1 MKRHLLLLS
10 SVLCLLSPAVHAGNI
25 YPIRVSDGSTTGDV
39 DTLRF
44 SGGTLAIGSLSGGGR
59 MGTLTISG
67 GSGGGSG
74 TNFQTSLG
82 IVFTGNAGSLSIGVN
97 PSLVLTAGSP
107 VSAIAG
113 ALGAS
118 STNNLADKSLVTATS
133 NTIMQAVN
141 AVSNAVSVTLIPSN
155 GVLFVDLGGD
165 SNALAIDPSVVV
177 TAGAPFSVLAGL
189 VPLAAL
195 PAAIALFPTNGLN
208 VTTSLGATFS
218 NGVLVTQDTVTP
230 LTNATS
236 ATPALLAVSAAGGVA
251 TITPNPGLL
260 TNSGSQPF
268 FWNGTLTISNNA
280 TVTGTFTVNGT
291 LNASNISGVV
301 TSAVATVN
309 GLVSNVT
316 LTATGNATVS
326 TVSSSGGGTVTVDA
340 PHEFAE
346 TNPASASPSALFW
359 DTKYGALRCSN
370 NFGATFIDTPQL
382 SGMSNVVDSMS
393 SWFTSTTTDAWTQVN
408 MTNSWTIVNTNNHL
422 LIQSGG
428 AIIGS
433 GQYLVNAI
441 PTTNQTWSYSVLI
454 DSIEDGGGTT
464 TFNAGIGI
472 TAMEATNSNV
482 HNFAIVRGSGT
493 TPQIRGFL
501 STSPSDSFQVADTGG
516 ADPGSSLGS
525 IYGGGVFHT
534 ELPAP
539 IWLRVGCDGS
549 KNLNYQYAFARCG
562 QPAIFH
568 TISVKTN
575 QTVLPAYVGI
585 VFNDGSGSKPSY
597 LIKACVFEQPWIN
610 GQP

>member
-67 GSGGGSG
+67 GSGGGGG

-393 SWFTSTTTDAWTQVN
+393 SWFTSTTTDAWINVN
-408 MTNSWTIVNTNNHL
+408 VPSAWNIVNTNNHL
-422 LIQSGG
+422 LIQSTGEV
-428 AIIGS
+428 ANSRWLLMRIANTNESWAYRILLDDVQDGS
-433 GQYLVNAI
+433 G
-441 PTTNQTWSYSVLI
+441 TS
-454 DSIEDGGGTT
+454 
-464 TFNAGIGI
+464 TFNVSMGVGASEG
-472 TAMEATNSNV
+472 TNA
-482 HNFAIVRGSGT
+482 NFHALTLWRTSGT
-493 TPQIRGFL
+493 TPSLRGFVA
-501 STSPSDSFQVADTGG
+501 STPGAVPNTVDTGG
-516 ADPGSSLGS
+516 ADPGGTAQSFYTGGSSFSQIPSPL
-525 IYGGGVFHT
+525 
-534 ELPAP
+534 
-539 IWLRVGCDGS
+539 WLQVGYDGS
-549 KNLNYQYAFARCG
+549 TNLYYEMAFVRNG
-562 QPAIFH
+562 LPPIFNI
-568 TISVKTN
+568 ISTKTN
-575 QTVLPAYVGI
+575 QTVMPGYVGLI
-585 VFNDGSGSKPSY
+585 FEDTGNFRPTY
-597 LIKACVFEQPWIN
+597 FIKAAVFEQPWSL